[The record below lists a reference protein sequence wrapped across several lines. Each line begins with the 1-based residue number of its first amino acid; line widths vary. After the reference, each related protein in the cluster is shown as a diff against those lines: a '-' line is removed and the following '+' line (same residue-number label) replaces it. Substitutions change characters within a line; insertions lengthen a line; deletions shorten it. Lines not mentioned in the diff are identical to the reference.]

1 MAELRATDITIADR
15 LSTQLQLEIKIKEL
29 TEKLQ
34 KTEAELEKFKTTI
47 VVETDPISR
56 LNRVALEIN
65 GKVKEAKFTPEA
77 VDHYLH
83 NSEPVDAIITDILD
97 LVVGPYR
104 EVVANEIREKIAA
117 IVKNRLIENK
127 GSAL

>member
-15 LSTQLQLEIKIKEL
+15 LSTQLQLELKIKEL
-29 TEKLQ
+29 SEKLQ
-34 KTEAELEKFKTTI
+34 RTEAELEKFKTTI
-47 VVETDPISR
+47 VVETDPNAK
-56 LNRVALEIN
+56 LHRVALEIN
-65 GKVKEAKFTPEA
+65 GRVKEAKFTAQA
-77 VDHYLH
+77 VDHYLL

-97 LVVGPYR
+97 LVVIPYR

-117 IVKNRLIENK
+117 IVKNRMIENK